1 MAEYE
6 KDSIGGLVRSVL
18 EDTRELIREEIALAR
33 AEIRE
38 EMSKAKASGA
48 SFGAAALAGLIGVT
62 LLCIAIGGA
71 IAYLLNWPSW
81 TGFGIVAVLLLV
93 GSYVAA
99 RYGQRQLANI
109 RALPETTATVKEN
122 LEWIQSKSGQK

>member
-48 SFGAAALAGLIGVT
+48 SFGAAALAGLPLVFLRDVGLDQPDADRRPHPHERSIRD
-62 LLCIAIGGA
+62 AGGA
-71 IAYLLNWPSW
+71 PDADRN
-81 TGFGIVAVLLLV
+81 
-93 GSYVAA
+93 
-99 RYGQRQLANI
+99 QRDRRRRKCHGTA
-109 RALPETTATVKEN
+109 ATVKEN